1 VSHIGPAA
9 PTPDESTPESTPAE
23 PAHRA
28 TPDEELDIGESD
40 IGESAVQESA
50 IEESA
55 DEPPVEKPWHDVYD
69 LNNPAQRMEGF
80 AEAKMALGRSGLI
93 VMPTDTVYGLATDA
107 FDPTGVRRLLRAKG
121 RGRAMP
127 TPVLIGS
134 ADTLRALA
142 TKLTEEI
149 RALAAEF
156 WPGGLTLICR
166 QQPSLRW
173 DLGDSRSTVALRMP
187 DHPDA
192 IDLLSDNGPLAVSS
206 ANLTGHPAAT
216 TIAEARDM
224 LRDSVDVYLD
234 AGATPGNIASTIVD
248 CTDDVLRVV
257 RIGVVGVEA
266 LRAVV
271 PGLVAPEEVPED
283 EDDTEDSAEDS
294 ADDTTEGSAGVD
306 GRDGED

>member
-23 PAHRA
+23 PTHRA
-28 TPDEELDIGESD
+28 TPDEE
-40 IGESAVQESA
+40 SAT
-50 IEESA
+50 EEPA
-55 DEPPVEKPWHDVYD
+55 DEPAVEKPWQDVYD
-69 LNNPAQRMEGF
+69 LNNPERRMEGF

-173 DLGDSRSTVALRMP
+173 DLGDSRSTVALRIP

-271 PGLVAPEEVPED
+271 PGLVAPEEALDD
-283 EDDTEDSAEDS
+283 EDDTEDS
-294 ADDTTEGSAGVD
+294 ADDTTEGSADAD